1 MEISILLNYN
11 TLKRELIKESI
22 MPVPDYE
29 IGFEPRLSF
38 LSEEDKKRLYASAL
52 QIIEETGMQVMHEE
66 ALKLLKDAGCTV
78 EDGNVVKIPATLVEK
93 TRKTVPNNIAMYDR
107 EGDHAMD
114 LGGRRA
120 YFGTGSDLMWSVESE
135 KMERHHTTL
144 EDIRTAAKVC
154 DALPNIDFIM
164 SFAHPHDINPVCSY
178 LESFKAMSENCT
190 KPIVNTADGRRDLE
204 AMWEISRVLRG
215 SEKELREKP
224 YWIQYD
230 EPISPLKHP
239 FNSLDKLIFCARTA
253 SPVIYSPAPIAG
265 STAPMTIAGHIVQG
279 LAESFFGM
287 VIHQLAAEGAPFL
300 MGIGAA
306 VLDMSTSQCSYN
318 APEYMMTYMAMV
330 EMSNYLDIPNWG
342 YGGTSDAQIPDMQAS
357 YEAGLEAFM
366 SVFAGSNLN
375 HDVGYLDFGLTGSL
389 EMIIIVNEMVD
400 QIRRMYKG
408 IPINDDTLAL
418 DIIPKGAQQG
428 QFLTQPHT
436 LKHLRKVQWKPELFC
451 RQSHEKWVA
460 QGRTSLLD
468 RARTKLHKILANHKP
483 ISIASEKQQAIDH
496 IVQQFMIG

>member
-1 MEISILLNYN
+1 MSNF
-11 TLKRELIKESI
+11 
-22 MPVPDYE
+22 E
-29 IGFEPRLSF
+29 IGFEPKLTF
-38 LSEEDKKRLYASAL
+38 LSDEDKKKLYASAL
-52 QIIEETGMQVMHEE
+52 KIIEETGMLVLHEG
-66 ALKLLKDAGCTV
+66 AVKLLKDAGCSV
-78 EDGNVVKIPATLVEK
+78 EETPKGSRVKIPAALVEK
-93 TRKTVPNNIAMYDR
+93 ARKTVPNNIALYDR
-107 EGDHAMD
+107 EGNHAMD
-114 LGGRRA
+114 LGGRRS
-120 YFGTGSDLMWSVESE
+120 YFGTGSDLLWSVES
-135 KMERHHTTL
+135 KTMERHHTSL
-144 EDIRTAAKVC
+144 EDIKTAAKVC

-164 SFAHPHDINPVCSY
+164 SFAHPHDITPSRSY

-190 KPIVNTADGRRDLE
+190 KPIVNTAEGRKDLE
-204 AMWEISRVLRG
+204 AMWEISKVLRG
-215 SEKELREKP
+215 GEKQLREKP

-239 FNSLDKLIFCARTA
+239 FDSMDKLIFCAETG

-279 LAESFFGM
+279 LSESFFGM
-287 VIHQLAAEGAPFL
+287 VVHQLAAPGAPFL

-330 EMSNYLDIPNWG
+330 EMSNWLDIPNWG

-375 HDVGYLDFGLTGSL
+375 HDVGYLDFGLSGSL
-389 EMIIIVNEMVD
+389 EMIVIVNEMID
-400 QIRRMYKG
+400 QVRRMHKG

-418 DIIPKGAQQG
+418 DVIPKGAAQEH
-428 QFLTQPHT
+428 FLTQPHT
-436 LKHLRKVQWKPELFC
+436 LKHLRKVQWTPELFC
-451 RQSHEKWVA
+451 RKSHEKWVE

-468 RARTKLHKILANHKP
+468 RARTKLNTILETHIPLP
-483 ISIASEKQQAIDH
+483 ISAEKHQAIDDITH
-496 IVQQFMIG
+496 QFK